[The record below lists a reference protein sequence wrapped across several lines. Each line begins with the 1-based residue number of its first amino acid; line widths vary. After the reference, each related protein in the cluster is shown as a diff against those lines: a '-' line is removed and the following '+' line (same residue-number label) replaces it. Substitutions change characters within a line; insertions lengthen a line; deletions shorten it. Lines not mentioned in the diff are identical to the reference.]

1 MINIIQA
8 GAGPLGLHVS
18 KFIIEREGLEL
29 VGLVDLNPE
38 LEGKDVG
45 ELTGVGKTGVTVSGS
60 IDEAIRK
67 AKNQPSVGVLT
78 TVSSVKKLIPT
89 VEEFAAKKLDLVTT
103 CEELS
108 YPWQQHPEE
117 AEEIDKICRNHGVT
131 CVGTGVN
138 PGFLMDYLSSV
149 MLSICQDVEHVEV
162 QRIQDASVRR
172 VPFQKK
178 IGAGLTHEQFEEEKQ
193 KGTLRHVGLPE
204 SADMIAGAMNLKFD
218 ENNETL
224 EKVLASEKLTSG
236 YKTIEKGDPC
246 GVEQITRGIVD
257 GKERV
262 KLQFR
267 AAVGEGE
274 SYDKI
279 IVKGNPNFES
289 IIPGG
294 INGDVATSAITVNTI
309 RSVYKC
315 DSGLKTMLDI
325 PAPAW
330 FAKT

>member
-18 KFIIEREGLEL
+18 KFILEREGLNL
-29 VGLVDLNPE
+29 VGVVDLDP
-38 LEGKDVG
+38 
-45 ELTGVGKTGVTVSGS
+45 ELTGKDIGELAGVGAKGVTVSGS
-60 IDEAIRK
+60 LDEAIQK
-67 AKNQPSVGVLT
+67 AGNQPSVGVLT
-78 TVSSVKKLIPT
+78 TVSSIKRIIPT
-89 VEEFAAKKLDLVTT
+89 IEEFAAKKLDIVTT
-103 CEELS
+103 CEEMS

-117 AEEIDKICRNHGVT
+117 AEQIDKICRDQGVT

-138 PGFLMDYLSSV
+138 PGFLMDYLPSAL
-149 MLSICQDVEHVEV
+149 LSICQDVEYVEV
-162 QRIQDASVRR
+162 KRIQDASSRR
-172 VPFQKK
+172 IPFQKK
-178 IGAGLTHEQFEEEKQ
+178 IGAGLTHDEFEQEKE

-224 EKVLASEKLTSG
+224 DKVLAEEQLTSG
-236 YKTIEKGDPC
+236 YKTIEKGEPC

-262 KLQFR
+262 RLHFR

-274 SYDKI
+274 SYDKVT
-279 IVKGNPNFES
+279 VKGNPGFES
-289 IIPGG
+289 VIPGG

-309 RSVYKC
+309 NAVYRS

-325 PAPAW
+325 PVPAW